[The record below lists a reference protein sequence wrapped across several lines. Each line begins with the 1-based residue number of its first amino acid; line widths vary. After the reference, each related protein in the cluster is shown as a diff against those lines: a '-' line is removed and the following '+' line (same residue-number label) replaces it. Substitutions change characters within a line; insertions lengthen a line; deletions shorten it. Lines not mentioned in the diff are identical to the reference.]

1 MRTSVPVSEHDDQHH
16 AAQATATMVDVA
28 AAEID
33 HVISRNMGRLVADRY
48 YGLLCMCCRAWI
60 QQKCS
65 MGLSK
70 STAQW
75 PALDGRDRQILPSCC
90 LPSADLDAARASTPS

>member
-33 HVISRNMGRLVADRY
+33 HVNSRNIGRLVADRY
-48 YGLLCMCCRAWI
+48 YGLL
-60 QQKCS
+60 
-65 MGLSK
+65 
-70 STAQW
+70 
-75 PALDGRDRQILPSCC
+75 
-90 LPSADLDAARASTPS
+90 